1 MCEVIDAWD
10 ALAAPWRLCLSLA
23 WEAFGSGTIPVG
35 AVLADAKGTVVATG
49 RNRVYDHAAHDGQLT
64 RSLLAH
70 AEVNALVGLDPD
82 RRYRDHV
89 LYSSL
94 EPCLLCVGATHRAT
108 VGTVRYAG
116 AEPFRGAAPL
126 RGRISESEAQ
136 RAQFDGPLD
145 GPFGV
150 LAAALPVAFYL
161 YEGERSDDF
170 IEVYERELPAAVR
183 AGRQLVAENARDMAA
198 EGVPLADALPG
209 IWATLA
215 TA

>member
-1 MCEVIDAWD
+1 VSDVPDTWD
-10 ALAAPWRLCLSLA
+10 ALADPWRLCLSLA
-23 WEAFGSGTIPVG
+23 WEAFGVGTIPVG
-35 AVLADAKGTVVATG
+35 AVLVDADGTVIATG
-49 RNRVYDHAAHDGQLT
+49 RNRVYDRASHDGQLA

-116 AEPFRGAAPL
+116 AEPFRGAAPW

-136 RAQFDGPLD
+136 RAQFNGPLE

-150 LAAALPVAFYL
+150 LAAALPVAFNL
-161 YEGERSDDF
+161 YKGDRSYDF
-170 IEVYERELPAAVR
+170 IEVYEHELPAVVT
-183 AGRQLVAENARDMAA
+183 AGRRLVMENARDLAA
-198 EGVPLADALPG
+198 RGISLADALPS
-209 IWATLA
+209 IWGALA
-215 TA
+215 AA